1 MDYCSSCRRHLNGAL
16 VCPGCGAY
24 APDIDPSAPPAW
36 RDGNVWDD
44 RTVWD
49 ENRARTRE
57 LPLAYTGPFGV
68 RETSATDPTGGHG
81 IPATDPTGG
90 HGIPATDPT
99 GGQEIP
105 ATVPSDGHG
114 SAGTAAADDY
124 QVPQPQQGRAARRRQ
139 LARWKKNQRRAV
151 MATAVALVGGGLTV
165 AAMKGDSTPGVQAAT
180 APEDTTMGG
189 AGGEAPTYT
198 EPTSTQRDTPRSTP
212 TAPGTGKAPHRE
224 QPRTAAPRTT
234 PADPRTDA
242 AATPRELPLT
252 TPRQRTTV
260 PSTVDTVT
268 GNAGASTSKGTD
280 RTTPPAGNTG
290 ADTQQPA
297 DPTTPPPAASP
308 TPTSPSDS
316 GSGSNSDDSK
326 SKELCLLVICLG

>member
-24 APDIDPSAPPAW
+24 APDIDPCASPAW
-36 RDGNVWDD
+36 REGNVWDD

-49 ENRARTRE
+49 RPRARE
-57 LPLAYTGPFGV
+57 FPLAYTGPSGG
-68 RETSATDPTGGHG
+68 REAPAANPADGHG
-81 IPATDPTGG
+81 TPDTA
-90 HGIPATDPT
+90 
-99 GGQEIP
+99 
-105 ATVPSDGHG
+105 PSVGHG
-114 SAGTAAADDY
+114 SADAAGADDY
-124 QVPQPQQGRAARRRQ
+124 QVPQQGRAARRRQ
-139 LARWKKNQRRAV
+139 MARWRKNQRRAV
-151 MATAVALVGGGLTV
+151 VATAVALVGGGLTV
-165 AAMKGDSTPGVQAAT
+165 AAMKGDAKPGVQAAT

-198 EPTSTQRDTPRSTP
+198 EPTSSRRDTPSSTP
-212 TAPGTGKAPHRE
+212 TGPGTGKSPHRE

-260 PSTVDTVT
+260 PSTVDTIT
-268 GNAGASTSKGTD
+268 GGAGTSTSKVIE
-280 RTTPPAGNTG
+280 RTTPPADDTG

-297 DPTTPPPAASP
+297 DPTTPPPSASP
-308 TPTSPSDS
+308 TPSSPPTRGRARTPTRTRSRRS
-316 GSGSNSDDSK
+316 SACSSSAWA
-326 SKELCLLVICLG
+326 E

>member
-24 APDIDPSAPPAW
+24 APDIDPSAADGRTGPAAPPAW
-36 RDGNVWDD
+36 REGNVWDD

-49 ENRARTRE
+49 GARSGTRE
-57 LPLAYTGPFGV
+57 LPLAYTGPFGG
-68 RETSATDPTGGHG
+68 REN
-81 IPATDPTGG
+81 PATDPAGG
-90 HGIPATDPT
+90 HEIPDTDPS
-99 GGQEIP
+99 G
-105 ATVPSDGHG
+105 GHG

-124 QVPQPQQGRAARRRQ
+124 QVPQQGRAARRRQ
-139 LARWKKNQRRAV
+139 MARWKKNQRRAV
-151 MATAVALVGGGLTV
+151 VATAVALVGGGLTV

-198 EPTSTQRDTPRSTP
+198 EPTSPQRDTPRSTP
-212 TAPGTGKAPHRE
+212 TEPGAGKAPHRE

-242 AATPRELPLT
+242 AATPRELPLA

-268 GNAGASTSKGTD
+268 GNARTSTSKVTE
-280 RTTPPAGNTG
+280 RTTPPASESG

-308 TPTSPSDS
+308 TPTSPSN
-316 GSGSNSDDSK
+316 SGSNSNSDSK